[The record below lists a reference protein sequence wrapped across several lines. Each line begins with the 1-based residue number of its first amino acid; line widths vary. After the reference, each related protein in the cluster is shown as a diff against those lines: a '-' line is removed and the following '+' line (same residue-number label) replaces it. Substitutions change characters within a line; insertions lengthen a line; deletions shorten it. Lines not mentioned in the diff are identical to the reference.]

1 VKARTSKT
9 QNKPDA
15 ELNEFEAVRM
25 PCNVDETVDID
36 YLLRSSKNTSFK
48 AKKTKRLRSA

>member
-1 VKARTSKT
+1 MKARASKT

-25 PCNVDETVDID
+25 PYKVDDTVGID
-36 YLLRSSKNTSFK
+36 YPLRSSRNTSFK